1 MTIDTAA
8 PRTIGDGERLVGT
21 NVYLRLLEMSDC
33 GERYLTWL
41 RDPEVNRFL
50 ETRFVEQT
58 DATIQDFVMEMRK
71 GPDNYL
77 FGIVL
82 IETDRHIGNIKV
94 GGVNHIHKHCEVGY
108 FIGDRDMW
116 GKGIATEAIRLATQ
130 FGFERLG
137 LHRCA
142 AVVDV
147 DNPASAKALERV
159 GYKREGTMREKLF
172 MDGRWSD
179 QYLYGLLRDE
189 FRHPATPAST

>member
-1 MTIDTAA
+1 MTTDAA
-8 PRTIGDGERLVGT
+8 EERAIADGERLVGRD
-21 NVYLRLLEMSDC
+21 VYLRLLEMSDC

-58 DATIQDFVMEMRK
+58 DATIRDFVSEMRK

-82 IETDRHIGNIKV
+82 LKTEQHIGNIKV
-94 GGVNHIHKHCEVGY
+94 GAVNHIHKHCEVGY
-108 FIGDRDMW
+108 FIGDRSMW

-130 FGFERLG
+130 FAFERLG

-147 DNPASAKALERV
+147 DNPASARALERV
-159 GYKREGTMREKLF
+159 GYSREGTMREKLF
-172 MDGRWSD
+172 MNGTWND
-179 QYLYGLLRDE
+179 QFLYGILRAE
-189 FRHPATPAST
+189 FKHP

>member
-1 MTIDTAA
+1 MPMDAMTERVIA
-8 PRTIGDGERLVGT
+8 DGERLVGSA
-21 NVYLRLLEMSDC
+21 VYLRLLEMSDC

-58 DATIQDFVMEMRK
+58 DMTIKDFVTEMRR

-82 IETDRHIGNIKV
+82 AETDRHIGNIKV
-94 GGVNHIHKHCEVGY
+94 GAVNHIHKHCEVGY
-108 FIGDRDMW
+108 FIGDREMW

-130 FGFERLG
+130 FAFERLG

-159 GYKREGTMREKLF
+159 GYRREGTMREKLF
-172 MDGRWSD
+172 MDGRWND
-179 QYLYGLLRDE
+179 QYLYGMLRAE
-189 FRHPATPAST
+189 LPKP